1 MAEEES
7 EVRWI
12 NSLKFQVSLLPAKA
26 GLEMLFWCLL
36 RGVAPGY
43 FISRLQREDRALPD
57 GRATDPLQREDN
69 VRALAGARA
78 IAFLLSPAK
87 AGLGILFGAC
97 SGALPLA
104 ILFHAFSVKTE
115 PSLTIGLLTRSSVK
129 TM

>member
-69 VRALAGARA
+69 VRARWRAGY
-78 IAFLLSPAK
+78 
-87 AGLGILFGAC
+87 C
-97 SGALPLA
+97 
-104 ILFHAFSVKTE
+104 
-115 PSLTIGLLTRSSVK
+115 RSSVSR
-129 TM
+129 